1 MRSELARGEGNRS
14 VCGTDR
20 ELVEETAH
28 RHCTR
33 VGIAT
38 TERCSRVSAP
48 PPRGHHR
55 KWVVEG
61 SVVHHSHEG
70 QAWKGQRRILGREEP
85 CRMGGGGLQTMRA
98 CYRRCHG
105 VARLGRSPS
114 RMRQRQPMCV
124 DGDGWDGSPMCRSLE
139 GRAWQGRWRI
149 SVGGA
154 VEDGGRRVWMMWA
167 AAAQWNPSSYG
178 TPFI

>member
-1 MRSELARGEGNRS
+1 VHDCNQTLAFAYYNSYNTSICRLQQLQTLAFVVTTSWFWYRGMRSELARGEGNRS

-38 TERCSRVSAP
+38 AERCSRVSAP

-85 CRMGGGGLQTMRA
+85 CRMGGGVGATDDA
-98 CYRRCHG
+98 G
-105 VARLGRSPS
+105 VLSPLPWSSEARPV
-114 RMRQRQPMCV
+114 P
-124 DGDGWDGSPMCRSLE
+124 
-139 GRAWQGRWRI
+139 
-149 SVGGA
+149 
-154 VEDGGRRVWMMWA
+154 
-167 AAAQWNPSSYG
+167 
-178 TPFI
+178 